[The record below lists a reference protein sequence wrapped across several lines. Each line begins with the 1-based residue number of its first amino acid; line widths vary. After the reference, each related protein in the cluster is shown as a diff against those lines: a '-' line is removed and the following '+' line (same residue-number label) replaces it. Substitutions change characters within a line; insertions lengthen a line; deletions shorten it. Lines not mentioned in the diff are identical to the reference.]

1 MITTN
6 THLKSID
13 NPTIL
18 RIKPKRPLTASET
31 LHDLVLGRLPRNIPS
46 RHLWR
51 CPTKLARIPCTHQA
65 ILCPHAFA
73 RAVPSAWNM
82 PGPLHLPNKLL
93 LILQH
98 PDLMLLLQAHL
109 QTVHNS
115 PSFLCFHSPLRVLP
129 GTNIPRAGCCQ
140 RNYIGLLIY
149 LPSNCLFG
157 FLSPSF
163 PGGASLSPSCS
174 QCLVQSLAQ
183 TRSQCRPERYRG
195 VHEVPLRAVILNPI
209 PDGSLLFISTS
220 NGFQEVPRCP
230 PQ

>member
-1 MITTN
+1 MDATSAASDTEIYF
-6 THLKSID
+6 LRL
-13 NPTIL
+13 PTCWL
-18 RIKPKRPLTASET
+18 CSSLTG
-31 LHDLVLGRLPRNIPS
+31 LLVLPPE
-46 RHLWR
+46 
-51 CPTKLARIPCTHQA
+51 CQA
-65 ILCPHAFA
+65 FFYLRDSLIAL
-73 RAVPSAWNM
+73 PSAWNM

-163 PGGASLSPSCS
+163 PGGAGLSPSRS

-195 VHEVPLRAVILNPI
+195 VREVPLRAVILNPI